1 MSKKLVEEALSD
13 EPVVTLSVD
22 TPTGADINAAGG
34 VDAYIRKSFSRMLV
48 NGKFVVSDEP
58 QICEV
63 LPVYPPN
70 ITDQTHGLSIAD
82 QLHRGQGDG
91 TDLDSSAY
99 DFPDGRDDGREA
111 ISPFAYSEP
120 AEAWEAEQNFK
131 TELTA
136 QAREQVRAAK
146 EQADNALQKTISDA
160 SKAGQKSS
168 ENVSD
173 EAADDK
179 SLVTPK

>member
-13 EPVVTLSVD
+13 EPVGTLSVD
-22 TPTGADINAAGG
+22 TPTGS
-34 VDAYIRKSFSRMLV
+34 DAYIRKSFSRMLV
-48 NGKFVVSDEP
+48 NGKFVVSNEP

-70 ITDQTHGLSIAD
+70 VTDQTHGLSVAD

-91 TDLDSSAY
+91 TDLDSSSY

-120 AEAWEAEQNFK
+120 AEAWEANQDFK
-131 TELTA
+131 SELTA
-136 QAREQVRAAK
+136 QAREQARVAK
-146 EQADNALQKTISDA
+146 ELADKAQRETISNA
-160 SKAGQKSS
+160 SESTSEKQVGDTTSS
-168 ENVSD
+168 S
-173 EAADDK
+173 
-179 SLVTPK
+179 PQ

>member
-13 EPVVTLSVD
+13 EPVGTLSVD

-34 VDAYIRKSFSRMLV
+34 VDAYIRKIFSRKLV

-63 LPVYPPN
+63 LPIYPPN

-91 TDLDSSAY
+91 ADLDSSAY
-99 DFPDGRDDGREA
+99 DFPNGRDDGREA

-131 TELTA
+131 SELTE
-136 QAREQVRAAK
+136 QAREQARVAK
-146 EQADNALQKTISDA
+146 EQADLAQQKTISDA
-160 SKAGQKSS
+160 ANVGQKSS
-168 ENVSD
+168 ESVSKKQV
-173 EAADDK
+173 DDK
-179 SLVTPK
+179 TSSSPQ